1 MGNHLTLAVAGS
13 GKTRDIV
20 EYCSGLPTDRRALV
34 LTYTQAN
41 QAELRG
47 RLAACAGDHLEIE
60 VMGWF
65 AFLLRHFARPFL
77 PFMFPG
83 KRIQGFNFEGRPHRM
98 ASGLNRFLD
107 PGGAAYACELGRL
120 AHELIAAS
128 HGALLR
134 RLQCIYEE
142 ILIDEVQ
149 DLSSHDW
156 DIIDALLSLK
166 VDIHMVGDIRQAVL
180 ATNPRSSKN
189 KRYAYADSIHWF
201 REREA
206 KGILTISESSETW
219 RCRPE
224 IVAFADTIFD
234 TSWGFPTTQSRNHTV
249 SLHDGVFLVHPEDVY
264 QYVSKFRPLCL
275 RCSAVSGKAFDLDY
289 VNFRLA
295 KGTQCRRVLI
305 VPTHGIEAFVQ
316 CGIILGPIPAASFYV
331 AVTRAFQSVAIVLA
345 EPGNSALPYWEPDVE
360 GTTDEGIE

>member
-1 MGNHLTLAVAGS
+1 
-13 GKTRDIV
+13 
-20 EYCSGLPTDRRALV
+20 
-34 LTYTQAN
+34 
-41 QAELRG
+41 
-47 RLAACAGDHLEIE
+47 
-60 VMGWF
+60 
-65 AFLLRHFARPFL
+65 
-77 PFMFPG
+77 
-83 KRIQGFNFEGRPHRM
+83 
-98 ASGLNRFLD
+98 
-107 PGGAAYACELGRL
+107 
-120 AHELIAAS
+120 
-128 HGALLR
+128 
-134 RLQCIYEE
+134 
-142 ILIDEVQ
+142 
-149 DLSSHDW
+149 
-156 DIIDALLSLK
+156 
-166 VDIHMVGDIRQAVL
+166 
-180 ATNPRSSKN
+180 
-189 KRYAYADSIHWF
+189 
-201 REREA
+201 
-206 KGILTISESSETW
+206 
-219 RCRPE
+219 
-224 IVAFADTIFD
+224 VAFADTIFD